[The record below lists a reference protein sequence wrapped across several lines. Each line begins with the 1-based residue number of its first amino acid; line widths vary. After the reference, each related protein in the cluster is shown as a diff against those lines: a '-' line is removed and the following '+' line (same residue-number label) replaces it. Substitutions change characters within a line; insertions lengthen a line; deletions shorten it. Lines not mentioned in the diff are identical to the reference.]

1 MKNKIRQ
8 LTNMFFDDLPYS
20 AEAVKAKS
28 KVENALAGY
37 TREDA
42 EKLMSVMTRA
52 FYRAGAHIMK
62 IYREDFTV
70 KYKEDASPVTEA
82 DEGANKII
90 LDILHEA
97 YPSYATLAEES
108 YKDDRTNRQRLENP
122 WCFIVDPLDGTKE
135 FVAHVDQFSICIA
148 LSHLGKIEA
157 GAVYAPTCDLMYYAA
172 RGLGSYK
179 VQTDG
184 HTEPAFFNPKDRIHV
199 SDRTENL
206 VAMVS
211 RSHIDEPTAALLK
224 RGQEEG
230 RIAKV
235 ISAGS
240 ALKGCAIAA
249 GEADIYYRMGE
260 TMEWDTA
267 ANQVII
273 EEAGGI
279 MRQLD
284 KARSE
289 FVYNREDSLNANGF
303 YILNKAENDLADA
316 DFVISVR

>member
-1 MKNKIRQ
+1 MEEKKARE
-8 LTNMFFDDLPYS
+8 LM
-20 AEAVKAKS
+20 AVI
-28 KVENALAGY
+28 
-37 TREDA
+37 
-42 EKLMSVMTRA
+42 TRA
-52 FYRAGAHIMK
+52 FYRASKHIMK

-70 KYKEDASPVTEA
+70 KYKEDSSPVTEA

-97 YPSYATLAEES
+97 YPEYATLAEES
-108 YKDDRTNRQRLENP
+108 YKDDRTDRKRLENP

-157 GAVYAPTCDLMYYAA
+157 GAVYAPTNDVMYYGV
-172 RGLGSYK
+172 RGLGSYR

-184 HTEPAFFNPKDRIHV
+184 CTEPVLFRQKDRIHV
-199 SDRTENL
+199 SNRTENL

-211 RSHIDEPTAALLK
+211 RSHIDEKTAQLLEK
-224 RGQEEG
+224 GKKAG
-230 RIAKV
+230 RIAQV

-240 ALKGCAIAA
+240 ALKGCGIAA
-249 GEADIYYRMGE
+249 GDADIYYRMGE

-267 ANQVII
+267 ANQVIV

-284 KARSE
+284 KKRSE
-289 FVYNREDSLNANGF
+289 FLYNREDSLNANGF
-303 YILNKAENDLADA
+303 YILNKQENDLADV
-316 DFVISVR
+316 DFIISVR

>member
-1 MKNKIRQ
+1 MEEKMARE
-8 LTNMFFDDLPYS
+8 LM
-20 AEAVKAKS
+20 AVI
-28 KVENALAGY
+28 
-37 TREDA
+37 
-42 EKLMSVMTRA
+42 TRA
-52 FYRAGAHIMK
+52 FYRASKHIMK

-70 KYKEDASPVTEA
+70 KYKEDSSPVTEA

-97 YPSYATLAEES
+97 YPEYATLAEES
-108 YKDDRTNRQRLENP
+108 YKDDRTDRKRLENP

-157 GAVYAPTCDLMYYAA
+157 GAVYAPTNDVMYYGV
-172 RGLGSYK
+172 RGLGAYR

-184 HTEPAFFNPKDRIHV
+184 CTEPVFFRQKDRIHV
-199 SDRTENL
+199 SNRTENL

-211 RSHIDEPTAALLK
+211 RSHIDEKTAQLLEK
-224 RGQEEG
+224 GKKAG
-230 RIAKV
+230 RIAQV

-240 ALKGCAIAA
+240 ALKGCGIAA
-249 GEADIYYRMGE
+249 GDADIYYRMGE

-267 ANQVII
+267 ANQVIV

-284 KARSE
+284 KNRSE
-289 FVYNREDSLNANGF
+289 FSYNREDSLNANGF
-303 YILNKAENDLADA
+303 YILNKQENDLADA
-316 DFVISVR
+316 DFIISVR

>member
-1 MKNKIRQ
+1 MEQ
-8 LTNMFFDDLPYS
+8 
-20 AEAVKAKS
+20 EKAI
-28 KVENALAGY
+28 A
-37 TREDA
+37 
-42 EKLMSVMTRA
+42 LMSVITRA
-52 FYRAGAHIMK
+52 FYQASEHIMN
-62 IYREDFTV
+62 IYQKNFTV

-90 LDILHEA
+90 LDILQKA
-97 YPSYATLAEES
+97 YPEWATLAEES

-148 LSHLGKIEA
+148 LAHYGKIEA
-157 GAVYAPTCDLMYYAA
+157 GAVYAPTANILYYAV
-172 RGLGSYK
+172 RGLGAYK
-179 VQTDG
+179 IQTDG
-184 HTEPAFFNPKDRIHV
+184 RTLPLFFQPKDRIHV

-211 RSHIDEPTAALLK
+211 RSHIDEKTAALLEK
-224 RGQEEG
+224 GKQSG
-230 RIAKV
+230 RIAEV

-240 ALKGCAIAA
+240 ALKGCGIAA
-249 GEADIYYRMGE
+249 GEADIYYRMGA

-267 ANQVII
+267 ANQVIV

-284 KARSE
+284 QNRSE
-289 FVYNREDSLNANGF
+289 FSYNREDSLNANGF
-303 YILNKAENDLADA
+303 YILNKPENDLADP
-316 DFVISVR
+316 DFTISVQ

>member
-1 MKNKIRQ
+1 MEQ
-8 LTNMFFDDLPYS
+8 
-20 AEAVKAKS
+20 EKAI
-28 KVENALAGY
+28 ALM
-37 TREDA
+37 T
-42 EKLMSVMTRA
+42 VITRA
-52 FYRAGAHIMK
+52 FYRASEHIMN
-62 IYREDFTV
+62 IYKKNFIV

-97 YPSYATLAEES
+97 YPEWATLAEES

-148 LSHLGKIEA
+148 LAHYGKIEA
-157 GAVYAPTCDLMYYAA
+157 GAVYAPTADVMYYAA
-172 RGLGSYK
+172 RGLGAYQ

-184 HTEPAFFNPKDRIHV
+184 RTPPLFFHPKDRIHV
-199 SDRTENL
+199 SDRRENL
-206 VAMVS
+206 IAMVS
-211 RSHIDEPTAALLK
+211 RSHIDEKTAALLEK
-224 RGQEEG
+224 GKQSG
-230 RIAKV
+230 RIAEV

-240 ALKGCAIAA
+240 ALKGCGIAA
-249 GEADIYYRMGE
+249 GEADIYYRMGA

-267 ANQVII
+267 ANQVIV

-284 KARSE
+284 QNRSE

-303 YILNKAENDLADA
+303 YILNKPENDLADP
-316 DFVISVR
+316 DFIISVQ